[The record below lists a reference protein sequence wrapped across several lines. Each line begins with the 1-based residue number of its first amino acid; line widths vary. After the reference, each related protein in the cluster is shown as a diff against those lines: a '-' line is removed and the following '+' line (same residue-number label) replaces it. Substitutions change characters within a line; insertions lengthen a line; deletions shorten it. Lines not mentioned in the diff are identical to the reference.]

1 MNIEKDFGWE
11 VPRGGLSIALRAAA
25 ELLVLIGFIGVLIAA
40 DIYAYAVWG
49 PQ

>member
-1 MNIEKDFGWE
+1 MNIEKDFGWD

-25 ELLVLIGFIGVLIAA
+25 ELLALLLFVGVLIAA
-40 DIYAYAVWG
+40 EVYAYALWG